1 MPNLEA
7 FDAWSHTIDFAAEFV
22 AKDIAFLEL
31 DDGAVVEMEVGAAD
45 GGAGDL
51 EDYVTIFE
59 DFRLRAF
66 DWRQAVSSGR
76 ARRSKGPR

>member
-7 FDAWSHTIDFAAEFV
+7 FDAWSHTVDFAAEFV

-59 DFRLRAF
+59 DFRLRAL
-66 DWRQAVSSGR
+66 DWRQPVNSGR
-76 ARRSKGPR
+76 ARRSKGRT